1 MAFLIIKWCTWFGYV
16 WIIASVNESEEWNL
30 SKCRKMDNI
39 KCRRISDEALHVLFV
54 STVNLTTWQI
64 FNIPF
69 LSHILIS
76 QTALKLFHFGD
87 YGESWFVPHC
97 HARIKNFFLKDGRE
111 GGGGC
116 PTVIWE
122 GFFWGGGVKC
132 SQITFLFKYMRKNF
146 NRKNTSPTKIKGNI
160 QKRCDSSFIPCLLD
174 VIARQG

>member
-30 SKCRKMDNI
+30 SKYRKMDNI

-69 LSHILIS
+69 LSYILIS

-97 HARIKNFFLKDGRE
+97 HARVKKYFLKDGRE
-111 GGGGC
+111 GGGWVSDGNLRGC
-116 PTVIWE
+116 
-122 GFFWGGGVKC
+122 FFWGGGVWNVHK
-132 SQITFLFKYMRKNF
+132 SRSSLFTCVRILIGRTLRLLKLKEISKNGAIHP
-146 NRKNTSPTKIKGNI
+146 SYH
-160 QKRCDSSFIPCLLD
+160 
-174 VIARQG
+174 VYWM

>member
-30 SKCRKMDNI
+30 SKYRKMDNI

-69 LSHILIS
+69 LSYILIS

-87 YGESWFVPHC
+87 YGDSWFVPHC
-97 HARIKNFFLKDGRE
+97 HARVKKYFLKDGRE
-111 GGGGC
+111 GGGWVSDGNLR
-116 PTVIWE
+116 
-122 GFFWGGGVKC
+122 GFFWGGGCVKC
-132 SQITFLFKYMRKNF
+132 SQITFLFIYMRKNF
-146 NRKNTSPTKIKGNI
+146 NRKTI
-160 QKRCDSSFIPCLLD
+160 RLLKLKEISKNGAIHPLYH
-174 VIARQG
+174 VYWM